1 MTVIFMIR
9 YFPIELQYPFNF
21 LELVLDLGKTVK
33 IPLSL
38 QRMKQTQALKRFFP
52 IPTRNAN

>member
-9 YFPIELQYPFNF
+9 YFPIELQYPFDF

-38 QRMKQTQALKRFFP
+38 KRMKQTQALKKIFP
-52 IPTRNAN
+52 IHTRYAN